1 MTQWDQTMLA
11 SLTLLLSLPHQG
23 QAGNVLADSLL
34 LSLLDGLTLVMTG
47 DRRGYNR
54 EEGSWQDGTE
64 MVTVVTVIRPS
75 QNDI

>member
-23 QAGNVLADSLL
+23 LAGNVLADSLL

-47 DRRGYNR
+47 DRRGFNR
-54 EEGSWQDGTE
+54 
-64 MVTVVTVIRPS
+64 
-75 QNDI
+75 